1 MTDAPKP
8 LTLLPCPFC
17 GGPAVLGGTT
27 GKPFCNGGCMEDDD
41 CRVDVETWNRR
52 APSDSEARLRRYR
65 ERTRGWSLTR
75 IERMSVGSGKKFVL
89 GPDADDIAR
98 EEGCE

>member
-8 LTLLPCPFC
+8 VTLLPCPFC

-65 ERTRGWSLTR
+65 ERTRGFECPQGHGLN
-75 IERMSVGSGKKFVL
+75 M
-89 GPDADDIAR
+89 DADDIAR